1 MPANVT
7 IAPAQQQQILQQ
19 PQTQQ
24 EQITPSID
32 IDLPAY
38 EVVESFLQWLKTYD
52 DGQFSNI
59 TSLTNDV
66 YNQIGSVS
74 NSSELANLIAKYQY
88 NLRYMGKHLKT
99 VFPKVIMQVDRA
111 LNKVMGMIE
120 TMQEQAGGVIPIKR
134 SAKRKIA
141 QTLSGEYKPQ
151 SQAPGTTSVSP
162 PDTVVEN
169 PVEDVNKNLEVG
181 DNEFP
186 EVAQEMNQDETYKNR
201 AKNYLTKGLD
211 NLLKVQDK
219 PGGLRQLTEQ
229 LMCIVRKL
237 DKRYTRPKE

>member
-19 PQTQQ
+19 PQTPTQD
-24 EQITPSID
+24 ITPSID

-38 EVVESFLQWLKTYD
+38 EVVESFLQWLNTYD
-52 DGQFSNI
+52 DGQFSNV
-59 TSLTNDV
+59 TSLTNDI
-66 YNQIGSVS
+66 YNEIGRASTS
-74 NSSELANLIAKYQY
+74 TELSNLIAKYQY
-88 NLRYMGKHLKT
+88 NLRYMGKRLKT
-99 VFPKVIMQVDRA
+99 AFPKVFMMVDRA
-111 LNKVMGMIE
+111 LNKVLGQIE
-120 TMQEQAGGVIPIKR
+120 AMQEQAGGIIPIKR
-134 SAKRKIA
+134 SAKRKTA

-181 DNEFP
+181 DNVFP

-201 AKNYLTKGLD
+201 AKTYLTKGLD